1 MSEHANDNNNSSE
14 DVKLTLTNPNPP
26 IVKKRSSFMEDLK
39 AKTSDQDFQ
48 QRTNVFIALLL
59 EIYRV
64 LMGAFLTIFVPQTCG
79 DHSCGMSETINRTG
93 ELELTALSF
102 NAITMLTFLFLY
114 TIEVKRENKL
124 ITYLD
129 VNRFTPVDDD
139 SVGNCLE
146 RLPKKKHESILQYDK
161 YYQQAGY
168 AATGMYLLNA
178 IFSSIV
184 VYSNYLD
191 STTVTVYITNL
202 LFMAL
207 KVADVY
213 STVNTKKN
221 IFYSAYLKDKIQYND
236 VDPDKEISEE
246 CAIDNND

>member
-1 MSEHANDNNNSSE
+1 MTENANDIITTSD
-14 DVKLTLTNPNPP
+14 DVKLTITNPS
-26 IVKKRSSFMEDLK
+26 VVQKRASFMDELK

-48 QRTNVFIALLL
+48 QRTNVFIALIL

-64 LMGAFLTIFVPQTCG
+64 LMGAFLTIFVPQKCG

-93 ELELTALSF
+93 ELEMTALSF
-102 NAITMLTFLFLY
+102 NTITMLTFLFLY

-139 SVGNCLE
+139 SVGDCLE
-146 RLPKKKHESILQYDK
+146 RLPKKKHDSILQYDK

-191 STTVTVYITNL
+191 STTVTVYVTNL

-221 IFYSAYLKDKIQYND
+221 VFYSAYLKDKIQYND
-236 VDPDKEISEE
+236 VDPDKEIREKFVNE
-246 CAIDNND
+246 NNE

>member
-1 MSEHANDNNNSSE
+1 MWNFCSYIIYSLYFSYCNYSHSYNN
-14 DVKLTLTNPNPP
+14 
-26 IVKKRSSFMEDLK
+26 IY
-39 AKTSDQDFQ
+39 
-48 QRTNVFIALLL
+48 IA
-59 EIYRV
+59 
-64 LMGAFLTIFVPQTCG
+64 
-79 DHSCGMSETINRTG
+79 
-93 ELELTALSF
+93 
-102 NAITMLTFLFLY
+102 
-114 TIEVKRENKL
+114 
-124 ITYLD
+124 
-129 VNRFTPVDDD
+129 
-139 SVGNCLE
+139 E